1 MGCAVAYG
9 QNRISYYIHA
19 TLDSIGKRLTI
30 SQKISFEGIS
40 NNELDTLY
48 FTDWPNAYSGINTP
62 LAQRLV
68 EEYDRS
74 FYLSNKSK
82 FGSTLIQSF
91 KINGTQANW
100 SRLDNQPDI
109 IQLISSQK
117 INNEKLTK
125 IEIQYEVV
133 LPDAKFT
140 GYGYNDKGDIYLRY
154 WYIAL
159 SPIFEGKWQNYSHL
173 NLDDFSIQD
182 ADYSLKLSAPEGF
195 SVETSLKGK
204 TKEKDKHYFSG
215 IQNREI
221 SVYLSRNNKFQTFQT
236 ASDRI
241 ILTDIFKASRKEE
254 DKLEKIK
261 KIDFFVTQA
270 FNFKGVN
277 KFIVPEL
284 IYDKNPFFG
293 LNDLPKFLSPFSDL
307 FLEEIS
313 FLKSY
318 LHFYLTSNLPV
329 DLRKDHWLFG
339 GLQTYL
345 MIKYIETYYPDQK
358 YLGRL
363 SRFKLM
369 RAYTLSDIDFN
380 EGYWIYY
387 ELMERANLQQSDFL
401 PKNELIKFNEKIGSP
416 YHVGIGLRY
425 LENYIGRDSFN
436 KILVEYLN
444 QTDTDL
450 SWLELLQKHSPKNI
464 NWFEKFYLKKRTP
477 IDIKIKSLKK
487 RNDSIEVNLTRHSDN
502 TIPFVLSQIKNDSIV
517 SQQWIEGMGTVTRVT
532 LQNMEPDFVAINPEI
547 RLPEINKMNNWKY
560 TQNFLNFKPIQ
571 FNFMKDY
578 ESPKRYQIYYN
589 PMVNYNL
596 YDGLS
601 IGSRFYDKSLKFQKF
616 FYDFMP
622 QYSSLEKSWVGKVKM
637 SLRINKEEKSNYLT
651 FFDFFAS
658 SYHYNKNLRYQV
670 IRPSINFLF
679 RTSDFR
685 SNKRHVL
692 GLYYYSVKRDS
703 PPDPI
708 TNPNYKL
715 FNLRYFYSNRGAL
728 KHTTFGSNVQLSGKF
743 TKAEMTFDFRRL
755 LANGSQFT
763 ARFFAGKFL
772 HHNQRE
778 TQFFDFNLNRPQDYL
793 FQYNYFGRSE
803 SKGVYSQQIV
813 MAEGG
818 FKSVLLPATANDYLL
833 STNLTMGIW
842 KWVELYTDLGI
853 LKNQNA
859 NPHYLYG
866 SGIRLNILPDY
877 IEIFFPL
884 HSTNGWEID
893 DASYQSKIRFILT
906 MSPKELAGLFSRK
919 WF

>member
-1 MGCAVAYG
+1 MF
-9 QNRISYYIHA
+9 QEFR
-19 TLDSIGKRLTI
+19 IGKFRFTCPEII
-30 SQKISFEGIS
+30 SFKLSKLPVIELYSQIFLKLRERKKISS
-40 NNELDTLY
+40 KKLK
-48 FTDWPNAYSGINTP
+48 
-62 LAQRLV
+62 
-68 EEYDRS
+68 
-74 FYLSNKSK
+74 KS
-82 FGSTLIQSF
+82 I
-91 KINGTQANW
+91 
-100 SRLDNQPDI
+100 
-109 IQLISSQK
+109 
-117 INNEKLTK
+117 
-125 IEIQYEVV
+125 
-133 LPDAKFT
+133 
-140 GYGYNDKGDIYLRY
+140 
-154 WYIAL
+154 
-159 SPIFEGKWQNYSHL
+159 
-173 NLDDFSIQD
+173 
-182 ADYSLKLSAPEGF
+182 
-195 SVETSLKGK
+195 
-204 TKEKDKHYFSG
+204 
-215 IQNREI
+215 
-221 SVYLSRNNKFQTFQT
+221 
-236 ASDRI
+236 
-241 ILTDIFKASRKEE
+241 
-254 DKLEKIK
+254 
-261 KIDFFVTQA
+261 FFVTQA

-387 ELMERANLQQSDFL
+387 ELIERANLQQSDFL

-703 PPDPI
+703 PP
-708 TNPNYKL
+708 
-715 FNLRYFYSNRGAL
+715 
-728 KHTTFGSNVQLSGKF
+728 
-743 TKAEMTFDFRRL
+743 
-755 LANGSQFT
+755 
-763 ARFFAGKFL
+763 
-772 HHNQRE
+772 
-778 TQFFDFNLNRPQDYL
+778 
-793 FQYNYFGRSE
+793 
-803 SKGVYSQQIV
+803 
-813 MAEGG
+813 
-818 FKSVLLPATANDYLL
+818 
-833 STNLTMGIW
+833 
-842 KWVELYTDLGI
+842 
-853 LKNQNA
+853 
-859 NPHYLYG
+859 
-866 SGIRLNILPDY
+866 
-877 IEIFFPL
+877 
-884 HSTNGWEID
+884 
-893 DASYQSKIRFILT
+893 
-906 MSPKELAGLFSRK
+906 
-919 WF
+919 